1 MRGHHPIRVMWAA
14 SDANTVEP
22 KPVRPAPSTE
32 KSMAMSVWDF
42 FVWFFWFY
50 ILITCIWI
58 FITVI
63 IDIFRDPELSGGAK
77 ALWVIFLVILPFLAA
92 FIYLIARGKSMASRR
107 MKESVD
113 AQAESANYIRTVAGS
128 ASSPAAEIESAK
140 KLLDSGAVTQAEYD
154 ALKAKALAG

>member
-1 MRGHHPIRVMWAA
+1 MVM
-14 SDANTVEP
+14 SI
-22 KPVRPAPSTE
+22 
-32 KSMAMSVWDF
+32 WDF

-63 IDIFRDPELSGGAK
+63 IDIFRDPELGGGAK
-77 ALWVIFLVILPFLAA
+77 ALWIIFLVILPFLAA

-113 AQAESANYIRTVAGS
+113 AQAESARYIQTVA
-128 ASSPAAEIESAK
+128 ASTTSPSAEIESAK
-140 KLLDSGAVTQAEYD
+140 KLLDSGAITQAEYD
-154 ALKAKALAG
+154 ALKAKALAA